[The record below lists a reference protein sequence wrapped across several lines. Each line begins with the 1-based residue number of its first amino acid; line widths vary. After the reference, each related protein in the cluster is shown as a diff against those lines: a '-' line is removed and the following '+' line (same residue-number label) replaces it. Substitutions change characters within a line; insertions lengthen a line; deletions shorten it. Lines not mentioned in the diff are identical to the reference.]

1 MASEDRAATELP
13 FADVALERVFERLP
27 TSIAVFDPQG
37 KLTLANPVLE
47 RLLGQNRVD
56 LAGQHLAS
64 LLHADDRDAGSRAF
78 DFFLRDGRDRQL
90 EARLAGSDPG
100 LWCLISLGW
109 IRDDAGAPTA
119 IIASFQDTTERR
131 QANERL
137 RASAERYRLL
147 VERANEVIFNIDL
160 QGKFTFVNPTAS
172 RLMQYP
178 RERLLGMHFLELVDP
193 PHRAEVEEF
202 YAQQVRQRVPS
213 TYYEFPGRA
222 QDGSLVWLGQSVQ
235 LNLDGE
241 RIASVQAVAR
251 DITLRKRAEEAL
263 HASEERL
270 RAVVS
275 NAPVILW
282 ASDLDGRFTLC
293 EGQGLTGL
301 GITLGDLPGRLVR
314 EVFPDPEIDSYLQRA
329 LAGDTLQVE
338 LSVAGQTFDS
348 WYTPLRDERDAVTG
362 VIGVAVDITAQR
374 LLQTRLHQVDK
385 MEAVGLLAGGVAH
398 DFNNRLTAILGYA
411 ELLVSD
417 LDEGDRRRADAK
429 EIVKAGKRAAAVTQ
443 QLLAFGRRQPSH
455 PRVVDLSGVIGRVE
469 QLLRRSVRADIDVD
483 LNLREGLEPVRV
495 DPVQIEHA
503 LMNLVLNARDA
514 MPSGGRLTITTS
526 CVDQREVV
534 TDLTMPPGRYATIEV
549 TDTGHGM
556 DGDTRAHL
564 FEPFYTTKSLGK
576 GSGLGLASVYGVVKQ
591 CGGYI
596 FVTSEPDRGAT
607 FRLFFPT
614 VDEPLGD
621 DTAEIPVMEAVGG
634 NETILV
640 VEDDDTVRALARQV
654 LTDGGYEVLVASRA
668 AEALAVAEGHAG
680 GIDLLFTDIVMP
692 GMKGTELADR
702 FTERWPRTRVVFT
715 TAYTDD
721 ETLRRHPVYRPH
733 LVEKPFVPNDLLR
746 TVRAALDATVTARGP
761 AAG

>member
-1 MASEDRAATELP
+1 MASEDRATTESSP
-13 FADVALERVFERLP
+13 GDVALGQVFERLP
-27 TSIAVFDPQG
+27 TGIAVFDPQG
-37 KLTLANPVLE
+37 ELTLANPVLE
-47 RLLGQNRVD
+47 RMLGQNRVD
-56 LAGQHLAS
+56 LVGQRLAS
-64 LLHADDRDAGSRAF
+64 LLHADDRDACGRAF

-90 EARLAGSDPG
+90 EARLEGSDPE

-109 IRDDAGAPTA
+109 IRGDAGAPSA
-119 IIASFQDTTERR
+119 IIASFQDTTER
-131 QANERL
+131 QEASERL

-147 VERANEVIFNIDL
+147 VDRANDIIFNIDL
-160 QGKFTFVNPTAS
+160 EGNFTFVNPTAS

-178 RERLLGMHFLELVDP
+178 KKRLIGMHFRELVDP
-193 PHRAEVEEF
+193 PHQAEVEEF
-202 YAQQVRQRVPS
+202 YAQQIRQRIPS

-222 QDGSLVWLGQSVQ
+222 QDGTLIWLGQSVQ
-235 LNLDGE
+235 LILDGD

-251 DITLRKRAEEAL
+251 DITARKRAEEAL
-263 HASEERL
+263 RASEERL

-301 GITLGDLPGRLVR
+301 GTLGDLPGRRVR

-348 WYTPLRDERDAVTG
+348 WYSPLRDAQGAVTG

-374 LLQTRLHQVDK
+374 RLQTRLHQVDK

-455 PRVVDLSGVIGRVE
+455 PRVVDLSAVIGRVE

-483 LNLREGLEPVRV
+483 LNLRQGLEPVRV
-495 DPVQIEHA
+495 DPLQIEHA

-534 TDLTMPPGRYATIEV
+534 TDVTMPPGRYATIEV

-614 VDEPLGD
+614 VDEPLGN
-621 DTAEIPVMEAVGG
+621 DTAEILVKEAVGG

-668 AEALAVAEGHAG
+668 AEALAVAEGRAG

-702 FTERWPRTRVVFT
+702 FSERWPGTRVVFT

-721 ETLRRHPVYRPH
+721 ETLRRHPVDRPH

-761 AAG
+761 AAD